1 METVCQFPQNSLLF
15 FIQIVLNL
23 QINMGKMDHKIES
36 LKYGVSLNLFVFKF
50 LSTASGL
57 R

>member
-1 METVCQFPQNSLLF
+1 METVCQFLQNNPLF

-23 QINMGKMDHKIES
+23 QINIGRMDHKIES

-50 LSTASGL
+50 LATASSL
-57 R
+57 Q